1 MNSVLGWKVE
11 LLRPI
16 LGNESIFA
24 QYPVTCLS
32 FSVKNDV
39 LVQLALNNSESPLTL
54 FEAHKH
60 VFSHSSSV
68 RRFDRRQRRLLLKT
82 ITILKIGLFINR
94 QVSVPGSN
102 VKSWFRGTARRCYCS
117 KDAVNRLGIAWGSS
131 EQRTVGGIHGG

>member
-1 MNSVLGWKVE
+1 ME

-24 QYPVTCLS
+24 QYPVTCFS

-82 ITILKIGLFINR
+82 ITILKIGPFINR
-94 QVSVPGSN
+94 QVSVPGRN